1 MTFDNINDSIRI
13 LPTRQLKNYL
23 GRSDVLI
30 FDLRNKKDY
39 ETQHIPGAV
48 WVDFD
53 SLERD
58 IKRILSRNYVVN
70 EDREIFNKSGIKIII
85 LYCDRGNQ
93 SILATRDLAKLGYPV
108 VSLNGG
114 FEKYK
119 KQQNLNSQTW

>member
-1 MTFDNINDSIRI
+1 MTFDNINNSIRI
-13 LPTRQLKNYL
+13 LPARQLKNYL

-30 FDLRNKKDY
+30 FDLRDKKDY
-39 ETQHIPGAV
+39 EIEHIPGAV

-58 IKRILSRNYVVN
+58 IKRTLSRNYIIS
-70 EDREIFNKSGIKIII
+70 EDREIFNKSGISIII
-85 LYCDRGNQ
+85 LYCDKGNQ

-108 VSLNGG
+108 MSLNGG

-119 KQQNLNSQTW
+119 LLQRRQIKVM

>member
-1 MTFDNINDSIRI
+1 MTFDNINNSIRI
-13 LPTRQLKNYL
+13 LPTQQLKNYL

-30 FDLRNKKDY
+30 FDLRDKKDY

-48 WVDFD
+48 WVDFA

-58 IKRILSRNYVVN
+58 IKRILSRKYIIS

-85 LYCDRGNQ
+85 LYCDKGNQ

-114 FEKYK
+114 FEKYRK
-119 KQQNLNSQTW
+119 LQNLNSQTW

>member
-1 MTFDNINDSIRI
+1 MTFDNINNSIRI
-13 LPTRQLKNYL
+13 LPARQLKNYL

-30 FDLRNKKDY
+30 FDLRDKKDY
-39 ETQHIPGAV
+39 EIEHIPGAV

-58 IKRILSRNYVVN
+58 IKRILSRNYTVS
-70 EDREIFNKSGIKIII
+70 EDREIFNKSGIRIII
-85 LYCDRGNQ
+85 LYCDKGNQ

-119 KQQNLNSQTW
+119 EMYNKQQKK

>member
-1 MTFDNINDSIRI
+1 MTFDNINNSIRI
-13 LPTRQLKNYL
+13 LPAHQLNDYL

-30 FDLRNKKDY
+30 FDLRDRADY
-39 ETQHIPGAV
+39 DVEHIPGAV
-48 WVDFD
+48 WVDFV
-53 SLERD
+53 SLEKD
-58 IKRILSRNYVVN
+58 IKRILSRNYIMG
-70 EDREIFNKSGIKIII
+70 EDREIFNKAGISIII

-119 KQQNLNSQTW
+119 ELQKLNFQTR